1 MQTPV
6 RNRIGHAALAL
17 AAAAAIAGCS
27 RPAASPAGAAAAPVP
42 IVVQLDW
49 FAEPEHGGFYAAEAA
64 GYFKDEHLDVTLVQ
78 GGPNAYALQ
87 KAGTGQAQLAQA
99 DSTSVLTAIA
109 SGAPVINVASIF
121 QHDPSV
127 LMMHPDNPVRTWTD
141 LDGKRIM
148 ARPEW
153 VFLPY
158 LRRKYGIHF
167 AVLPQNFD
175 LMLLAR
181 DHSLIQQG
189 YYIAEPYR
197 LAQQG
202 ISLKYLYAWDTGFDA
217 YTTLA
222 ANRDFARRHPQEL
235 RAFLRALSRGYA
247 QYFGGDPGPAHALMR
262 RINPRAE
269 TGYLDWSR
277 AQILKAHLDRA
288 PGGQYLAI
296 SRERYAREIRQ
307 LEDLG
312 ILRRGA
318 VTPDMA
324 MDGSYLP

>member
-1 MQTPV
+1 MQTHV
-6 RNRIGHAALAL
+6 RKRIGWAVLACAALA
-17 AAAAAIAGCS
+17 GCA
-27 RPAASPAGAAAAPVP
+27 RRAAAPGPGEGGYVP

-64 GYFKDEHLDVTLVQ
+64 GYFRAEHLDVRLVQ

-87 KAGTGQAQLAQA
+87 KVGTGQAQLAQS
-99 DSTSVLTAIA
+99 DSTSVLTAIEA
-109 SGAPVINVASIF
+109 GAPVINVASIF
-121 QHDPSV
+121 QHDPGV
-127 LMMHPDNPVRTWTD
+127 LMMHADNPVRTWTD

-158 LRRKYGIHF
+158 LRKKYNIRF
-167 AVLPQNFD
+167 AVIPQNFD

-181 DHSLIQQG
+181 DPALIQQG

-197 LAQQG
+197 LARMG
-202 ISLKYLYAWDTGFDA
+202 VALKFLCPWDAGFDS
-217 YTTLA
+217 YTTLV
-222 ANRDFARRHPQEL
+222 ANRGFVRRHPQEL
-235 RAFLRALSRGYA
+235 RAFLRALRRGYA
-247 QYFGGDPGPAHALMR
+247 AYFGGDPGPAHAIMR

-269 TGYLDWSR
+269 PGYLDWSR
-277 AQILKAHLDRA
+277 RQILAAHLDRA

-296 SRERYAREIRQ
+296 SRARYAKEIDQ

-312 ILRRGA
+312 ILRRGS
-318 VTPDMA
+318 VTPDQA
-324 MDGSYLP
+324 MDGSYLPP